1 MSRFSFSLR
10 DADVPAAAIDI
21 GGRRISAARVERHGG
36 QLAVT
41 GHATETLP
49 EGALVPSLT
58 GANVRDRDAVMG
70 ALTRALE
77 QVGRPRRVG
86 LIVPDPV
93 VKVSL
98 VKFEQV
104 PAKEREL
111 EELLR
116 WQVRKSAPFPLEEAQ
131 LSFVPGADAD
141 DGHEFVVSCAR
152 RDVILEYENL
162 CAAAGAH
169 AGIVDLSTFNVINTV
184 LASHASRSMSD
195 WLLVN
200 VAADW
205 ASIAVLRGS
214 NIILFRSRGADGEGT
229 LADLVHQTS
238 MYYEDRLNGSGFRA
252 VMISGTS
259 NFGGSADG
267 VNTLRDDLEGRLGT
281 QVSVVDTRAVA
292 TFADRITP
300 SAALIDALAPLVGML
315 ARQREDA
322 A

>member
-1 MSRFSFSLR
+1 MSRLSFNLR
-10 DADVPAAAIDI
+10 DADVPSAAVDI
-21 GGRRISAARVERHGG
+21 GSRRISAATVEPRGG
-36 QLAVT
+36 QLVVT
-41 GHATETLP
+41 SHASESLP

-58 GANVRDRDAVMG
+58 GSNLRDRPAVLG
-70 ALTRALE
+70 ALTRVLE
-77 QVGRPRRVG
+77 EIGRPRRVG
-86 LIVPDPV
+86 LVVPDPV

-131 LSFVPGADAD
+131 LSFVRGARAE
-141 DGHEFVVSCAR
+141 DGHEFIVSCAR
-152 RDVILEYENL
+152 RDVILEYEEL
-162 CAAAGAH
+162 CAAAGTH

-184 LASHASRSMSD
+184 LASHASRSIAD

-238 MYYEDRLNGSGFRA
+238 MYYEDRLNGSGFRS
-252 VMISGTS
+252 VLISGGTNFS
-259 NFGGSADG
+259 NVSGAVDA
-267 VNTLRDDLEGRLGT
+267 LREDLEGRLGT
-281 QVSVVDTRAVA
+281 QVSVVDTRGAA
-292 TFADRITP
+292 SFADRIMPT
-300 SAALIDALAPLVGML
+300 AALLDTLAPLVGLL